1 MTSDTDPAE
10 ITAAWWAELPPAEKA
25 RIWEKV
31 APGSAAN
38 ILEQTGRQV
47 RHVRRMAWAR
57 LWLSFFTAAGAL
69 TTVVLFVWLAKYY
82 VDHGA
87 PTQGAA
93 IIGALAAVVTAF
105 VGGRI
110 LTGRRTPGEDAA
122 SRDPD
127 SRPPV
132 SRPKP

>member
-1 MTSDTDPAE
+1 MTSEADPAE
-10 ITAAWWAELPPAEKA
+10 VTVVEPVWWAELPPVEKA

-31 APGSAAN
+31 APGSAAK
-38 ILEQTGRQV
+38 ILEQTDRQV
-47 RHVRRMAWAR
+47 QHVRRMAWAR
-57 LWLSFFTAAGAL
+57 LCLSVFTAASAL
-69 TTVVLFVWLAKYY
+69 ATVVLFVWLAKYY

-110 LTGRRTPGEDAA
+110 LSDRRASEGTEEAQESGR
-122 SRDPD
+122 
-127 SRPPV
+127 
-132 SRPKP
+132 KK